1 MSAMERSWFGDEF
14 TARVN
19 RASGRAI
26 IGIAVQV
33 AVDTKRV
40 THVLNGDLR
49 RSIHAAPVNYE
60 GSGDEREVVDNPSA
74 DMLMSSLP
82 ELASPTPI
90 GPAVEVGSWMPYAC
104 VEWVGRGHPGI
115 TEGLEAV
122 RGAHTDKV
130 IRAAFRQE
138 GLI

>member
-1 MSAMERSWFGDEF
+1 
-14 TARVN
+14 
-19 RASGRAI
+19 
-26 IGIAVQV
+26 V

-49 RSIHAAPVNYE
+49 RSIHAAPVNYDGSEDE
-60 GSGDEREVVDNPSA
+60 GEVVNNPTA
-74 DMLMSSLP
+74 DLLMSKLP
-82 ELASPTPI
+82 EMATRTPF
-90 GPAVEVGSWMPYAC
+90 GPSVEVGSWMPYAC

-122 RGAHTDKV
+122 RGAQTDKV
-130 IRAAFRQE
+130 VHAAFRQE